1 MGQERKRENLS
12 YTYLIV
18 GLIVAI
24 VTFAFLL
31 TAFGIVLNG
40 NISAKNLI
48 SYIITAISFGV
59 IAGTFHYFR
68 LFVAFWLFVVGMLVG
83 FADMFRVFLVNDY
96 GWNDLVGL
104 MAFFSYV
111 VIGFFAGLLFQAI
124 HYLYKLYKAKRQ
136 RPPEIK

>member
-1 MGQERKRENLS
+1 MGRERERENRS

-24 VTFAFLL
+24 LTFAFLL
-31 TAFGIVLNG
+31 AAFGIVLNG
-40 NISAKNLI
+40 NISVRNLI
-48 SYIITAISFGV
+48 SYIVTAISFGV
-59 IAGTFHYFR
+59 ISGTFHYFR
-68 LFVAFWLFVVGMLVG
+68 LFVAFWLFILGLLVG
-83 FADMFRVFLVNDY
+83 FADMFRVFLVNDL

-111 VIGFFAGLLFQAI
+111 VIGFFAGLFFQAI

>member
-1 MGQERKRENLS
+1 MGREKENRS

-24 VTFAFLL
+24 FTFSFLL
-31 TAFGIVLNG
+31 AAFGIVLKG
-40 NISAKNLI
+40 NISARNLF
-48 SYIITAISFGV
+48 SYIVTAISFGV

-68 LFVAFWLFVVGMLVG
+68 LFAAFWLFILGILTG
-83 FADMFRVFLVNDY
+83 FADMLRVFLVNDY

-111 VIGFFAGLLFQAI
+111 VIGFFAGLLIQAI

>member
-1 MGQERKRENLS
+1 MGRERERENRS

-24 VTFAFLL
+24 LTFAFLL
-31 TAFGIVLNG
+31 AAFGIVLNG
-40 NISAKNLI
+40 NISVRNLI
-48 SYIITAISFGV
+48 SYIVTAISFGV
-59 IAGTFHYFR
+59 ISGTFHYFR
-68 LFVAFWLFVVGMLVG
+68 LFVAFWLFILG
-83 FADMFRVFLVNDY
+83 RVFLVNDF

-111 VIGFFAGLLFQAI
+111 VIGFFAGLFFQAI